1 MNRMKSSTY
10 EMCWRSVLSS
20 EPCYKETVL
29 SDLVWTLDE
38 SVSTENRAR
47 QK

>member
-1 MNRMKSSTY
+1 MKSAGGAS
-10 EMCWRSVLSS
+10 SLLNLVIS